1 MYLIETA
8 QPLGTIIFFVLGL
21 LFGSFAT
28 MASHRIPLNEELVFT
43 PSHCPRC
50 NHKLGLIDLFPV
62 FSWLF
67 NKGRCHY
74 CKSNVHWRYPAIEL
88 LMASLFISLY
98 WKTGFSIE
106 TVSLCLM
113 TVFVIISLVMLLE
126 KQQISNL
133 MIFSLLITALLY
145 NYSIDASY
153 SNYYL
158 YAISL
163 CIISLSLLHFITK
176 NKNVKT
182 VTTPEVLK
190 VFITVVFFIHPI
202 NLISFILLAIIM
214 FLTAFLLLKKNKKK
228 ELQNFNCNGSTRII
242 TVTHFTCMI
251 NN

>member
-228 ELQNFNCNGSTRII
+228 NYKTLIATAPLASLPLHILLA
-242 TVTHFTCMI
+242 
-251 NN
+251 